1 LNIEI
6 IRNTVYKAYPE
17 DFHNYVSAIGSTTA
31 EVMLTILA
39 FEADRRT
46 LNITINSFD
55 TVLTKEQRAKTLSRH
70 RAIVP
75 CR

>member
-55 TVLTKEQRAKTLSRH
+55 MLTKEQRAKTLSRH